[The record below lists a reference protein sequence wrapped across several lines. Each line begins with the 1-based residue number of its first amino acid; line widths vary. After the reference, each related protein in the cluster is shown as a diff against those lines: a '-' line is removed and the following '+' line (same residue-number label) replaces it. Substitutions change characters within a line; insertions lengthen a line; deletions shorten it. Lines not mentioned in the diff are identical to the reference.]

1 MIETVKYLYV
11 NCYFSIAGQTN
22 DVSFIITSS
31 KWNPLKWRSSE
42 SNYDT
47 FFPFLEYVCT
57 ELGLSKMIDKQDF
70 FPPI

>member
-31 KWNPLKWRSSE
+31 K
-42 SNYDT
+42 
-47 FFPFLEYVCT
+47 
-57 ELGLSKMIDKQDF
+57 
-70 FPPI
+70 